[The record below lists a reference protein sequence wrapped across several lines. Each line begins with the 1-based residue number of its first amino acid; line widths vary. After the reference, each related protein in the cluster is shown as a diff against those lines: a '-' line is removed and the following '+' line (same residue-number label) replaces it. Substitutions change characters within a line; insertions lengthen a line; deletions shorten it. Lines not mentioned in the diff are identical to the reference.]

1 MEMAQSHLVTKE
13 EGGGMSG
20 AALGI
25 TDKMEAQPAAPSPHS
40 AGADPGLGS

>member
-1 MEMAQSHLVTKE
+1 MAQSHLVTKE